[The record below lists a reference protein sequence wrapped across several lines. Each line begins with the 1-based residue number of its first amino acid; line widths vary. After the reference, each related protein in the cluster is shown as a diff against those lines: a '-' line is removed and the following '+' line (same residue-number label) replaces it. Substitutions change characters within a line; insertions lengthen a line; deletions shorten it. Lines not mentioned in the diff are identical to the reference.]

1 MESAVI
7 ASAANDR
14 DLQFDRAIES
24 GPEPV
29 RAAMGLDTRETA
41 VLASLGQ
48 VSALQM
54 EALNAV
60 AFPLFAVLAT
70 GHLVFANLAGKAA
83 LRAGQWV
90 RWQGE
95 RIVAGQHLCK
105 QHAFASALAG
115 LRFGR
120 STTTLLTDSA
130 THEQAVLTTIPACT
144 TRTLPNGD
152 AAGLLWVVSATP
164 VAPVSQF
171 ARVFDLSRAEE
182 RLLQLLMTG
191 AGLREIAIALGIS
204 VHTVR
209 NQLKAI
215 FRKTGR
221 RSQAQLLA
229 LASRMAM
236 VQGSDL
242 PLGAKPHGL
251 SHRRTP

>member
-1 MESAVI
+1 VI

-24 GPEPV
+24 GPESV
-29 RAAMGLDTRETA
+29 RAAMGLAAHETA
-41 VLASLGQ
+41 ALASLGQ

-54 EALNAV
+54 QALDAV

-90 RWQGE
+90 RGQGE
-95 RIVAGQHLCK
+95 RIVAGPHVCK
-105 QHAFASALAG
+105 QHTLASALAD
-115 LRFGR
+115 LRLGR

-144 TRTLPNGD
+144 AMTLPNGD
-152 AAGLLWVVSATP
+152 AAGLLWMVSATP

-171 ARVFDLSRAEE
+171 ARAFNLSRAEE
-182 RLLQLLMTG
+182 RLLQLLTTG

-215 FRKTGR
+215 FHKTGR
-221 RSQAQLLA
+221 RSQGQLLA

-236 VQGSDL
+236 VQGSRS
-242 PLGAKPHGL
+242 PL
-251 SHRRTP
+251 